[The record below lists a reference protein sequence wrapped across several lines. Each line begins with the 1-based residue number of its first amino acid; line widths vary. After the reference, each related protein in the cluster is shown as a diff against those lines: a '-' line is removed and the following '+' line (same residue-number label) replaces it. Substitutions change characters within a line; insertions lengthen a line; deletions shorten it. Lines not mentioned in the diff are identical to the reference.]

1 MSYYGK
7 DAMLMADTF
16 DVFAQAFLVTVGPSV
31 GPGVIPYKEWK
42 KGYEAAMDLKKTIER
57 ARSASRLE
65 RLEIGA
71 KIVTMAFPIYALDI
85 FGDMVEV
92 RQLASEG
99 QRLLGAESF
108 DSFKEAGLPSEEI
121 EHTYKAGIVAADAQI
136 ENTQKAI
143 ERESDIVTKRYDK
156 LIADYKEKSGF
167 RARRNALTSIQE
179 AYASERDAMY
189 EAMQN
194 GDIAIDA
201 YYKLADAA
209 TAELKEKIEP
219 YDERY
224 HQDLAEI
231 ERLKDQCNREI
242 ARGVEH
248 LTNHLLVQ
256 MDLRDQALG
265 LLHGAVVK
273 DITSNSDISEDAAT
287 TWAEEQEVTPA
298 AQKRLKKMGY
308 PVDQLRKDMAE
319 FYRLSNGRLGKAAI
333 VTKGHRR
340 ACAAVNA
347 AVVYLDGRFTK
358 STLFH
363 ELGHLL
369 EVHPRIKAAANQFLE
384 LRSGKAGTKTL
395 RKLTGNKGY
404 RGGERAYEDHFIHP
418 YVGKRY
424 DDGITEV
431 TSMGFQCFANPKEL
445 SVLMEKD
452 GEMMSLIMGIMK
464 TPISDTEKQIVGQ
477 KEQAAKEERSLKSDS
492 EQFYKELDE
501 KAAKVLDVAKLQGF
515 TIESYRGPRVKN
527 PNRFYSITPNGQMLP
542 VFTKEKYLKRFMYLF
557 LTNIS
562 QVGWEAAWKDKYQ
575 LANDVVQD
583 RVPTAIVGAH
593 GEWQIDDL
601 KDSVF
606 TEVPR

>member
-1 MSYYGK
+1 M
-7 DAMLMADTF
+7 
-16 DVFAQAFLVTVGPSV
+16 AQAFLVSAGQAFGSAPSFDQW
-31 GPGVIPYKEWK
+31 KE
-42 KGYEAAMDLKKTIER
+42 GFDDAASLRKDFER
-57 ARSASRLE
+57 ARAASTLE

-71 KIVTMAFPIYALDI
+71 HLTTRPLKGYTAEVIGF
-85 FGDMVEV
+85 DMMNEI

-108 DSFKEAGLPSEEI
+108 DSFKQTGLPSEEI
-121 EHTYKAGIVAADAQI
+121 EQAYKAGVLAADAQI

-143 ERESDIVTKRYDK
+143 ERESDIVTRRYDK
-156 LIADYKEKSGF
+156 LIADYKEESGF
-167 RARRNALTSIQE
+167 KARRDALTRIQE

-189 EAMQN
+189 EALQN
-194 GDIAIDA
+194 GEITIDS
-201 YYKLADAA
+201 YYKWSDTAA
-209 TAELKEKIEP
+209 AELKEKLEP
-219 YDERY
+219 YDKRY
-224 HQDLAEI
+224 HQDLEEI
-231 ERLKDQCNREI
+231 DRLKDQCNREI

-248 LTNHLLVQ
+248 LTQHLRVQ

-265 LLHGAVVK
+265 LLHGVVVK

-287 TWAEEQEVTPA
+287 AWAEEQEVTPA

-308 PVDQLRKDMAE
+308 PVDQLRIDMAE
-319 FYRLSNGRLGKAAI
+319 FYRLCNGRLGKAAI

-347 AVVYLDGRFTK
+347 SIIYLDGRFTK

-369 EVHPRIKAAANQFLE
+369 EVHPRIRAAANRFLE

-424 DDGITEV
+424 NDGITEV
-431 TSMGFQCFANPKEL
+431 TSMGFQCFANSKEL
-445 SVLMEKD
+445 SMLMEKD

-464 TPISDTEKQIVGQ
+464 TPMSDIEKQIVGQ
-477 KEQAAKEERSLKSDS
+477 KEQAAKEERAIKSDS

-501 KAAKVLDVAKLQGF
+501 KAAEVLDVAKLQGF
-515 TIESYRGPRVKN
+515 TVESYRGPRVKN
-527 PNRFYSITPNGQMLP
+527 PNRFYAITPNGEMLP

-557 LTNIS
+557 LTNVS
-562 QVGWEAAWKDKYQ
+562 QVGWAAAWRDKYQ

-601 KDSVF
+601 KEYAF